1 MATTQGR
8 VFRLIW
14 SGGFVCVQVG
24 TSSSNA
30 SLLFVEMRA
39 SDTEHKLGTK
49 QALVKLLGG
58 ALHSRRSV
66 IVGHADNGSEIESV
80 EIEPAN
86 ISPVGPAIH
95 NDFYCVTGSN
105 IPNDIEVV
113 FRSGPLAITVVPE
126 VRRPH
131 WVVVRQLPSVVPVG
145 FCTVQLRNAAGWTSD
160 QVPIDVAA
168 TPPLRVRTLYPGRTT
183 RGAYTI
189 VVAASPGRLDEAG
202 TVVSDGI
209 LSDRPAFHR
218 LVTHCLNNILTL
230 DESLLR
236 TGNMDRLIRF
246 VTIFDTTRSADA
258 DNVLV
263 KEIDPDILEPQ
274 RTLTNRFVSQY
285 WERADVVY
293 CISASTT
300 YTRAS
305 AWFGDD
311 DSAMTTPTYTYDGTT
326 RRSGLYPRIP
336 GSIAL
341 STSMDIT
348 GLTALHEFA
357 HAASDFSNGIVTDLY
372 VDATRSGFVVNQ
384 KIRALT
390 TDPVPANFAI
400 VDTTTY
406 AADSARDSI
415 GYPADWVSYHPGL
428 QVANRPNL
436 MDNYWTAGPNVLQ
449 CRLDGLTFDWFLR
462 RLRAKIDRPE

>member
-14 SGGFVCVQVG
+14 SGDFVCAQVG
-24 TSSSNA
+24 SSTSNV

-39 SDTEHKLGTK
+39 SDTEHQLGTK
-49 QALVKLLGG
+49 QALVKLLDS

-66 IVGHADNGSEIESV
+66 LVGHADTGSEVESV
-80 EIEPAN
+80 EIETAD

-105 IPNDIEVV
+105 LPNDVDVV
-113 FRSGPLAITVVPE
+113 FRSGPITVSVVPD

-131 WVVVRQLPSVVPVG
+131 WVVIGQLPPVVPAG
-145 FCTVQLRNAAGWTSD
+145 PCTVQLRNAAGWTSS
-160 QVPIDVAA
+160 QVPIDVVAA
-168 TPPLRVRTLYPGRTT
+168 PPTRARTLYPGRTT

-189 VVAASPGRLDEAG
+189 VFAATPGRLDEAG
-202 TVVSDGI
+202 TVVSDGA

-218 LVTHCLNNILTL
+218 MVTHCLTNILTL

-246 VTIFDTTRSADA
+246 TTIFDTTRSADA
-258 DNVLV
+258 NTALV
-263 KEIDPDILEPQ
+263 HEINPNILEPQ
-274 RTLTNRFVSQY
+274 RTLTNGFVGPY
-285 WERADVVY
+285 GERADVVY

-300 YTRAS
+300 HTRAS

-311 DSAMTTPTYTYDGTT
+311 DTGMTAPSYTYDGVT

-341 STSMDIT
+341 STSMNTT
-348 GLTALHEFA
+348 GLTALHEFG
-357 HAASDFSNGIVTDLY
+357 HAASDFTNGMVIDLY
-372 VDATRSGFVVNQ
+372 VDGTSAGFVVN
-384 KIRALT
+384 KKMRAAS
-390 TDPVPANFAI
+390 TDPVPANFAT

-406 AADSARDSI
+406 GADAARDTL
-415 GYPADWVSYHPGL
+415 GYPADWASYHPDL
-428 QVANRPNL
+428 QVAGQPNL
-436 MDNYWTAGPNVLQ
+436 MDNYWMAGSVLQ
-449 CRLDGLTFDWFLR
+449 CRLDGLTFDWYQR
-462 RLRAKIDRPE
+462 RLRAKADRAE